1 MQTSRSYSV
10 NLAALVTAATVITA
24 ASILPQTVHAQ
35 EWPTRSVRI
44 IVPNGPGG
52 GTDIVSR
59 ILGQALQEK
68 FGQPFVVENKP
79 GAGTTLGADT
89 VAKSP
94 PDGYNL
100 LMMSNA
106 HAVSGAGHPNLKY
119 KPVDDFQMVSMVGTV
134 PLILVTSP
142 AFAPKTVKEVV
153 ADSKANPG
161 KYNFASVGAGTS
173 QHFAGELFRVLADI
187 DIKHVPYRTSPAA
200 ITGLITNEVQMTFE
214 LVPAVQSQIAA
225 GNLRAIAVTSPER
238 FPAMPDTPTIAE
250 SGLPYNVTS
259 WYGLAFPAGT
269 PKAIVDKLNA
279 AVTEI
284 LARPEII
291 AQISKTGIAPKS
303 SSADALQKHVASEIA
318 KWKDLIQKAGI
329 DKLQ

>member
-1 MQTSRSYSV
+1 MPNSRSYSALRRFV
-10 NLAALVTAATVITA
+10 AALTFATVAIGVETRTA
-24 ASILPQTVHAQ
+24 TAQ

-44 IVPNGPGG
+44 VVPNGPGG

-68 FGQPFVVENKP
+68 FGQAFVVENKP

-94 PDGYNL
+94 ADGYTL

-142 AFAPKTVKEVV
+142 AFPPKTVKEVV

-161 KYNFASVGAGTS
+161 KYNYASVGAGTS
-173 QHFAGELFRVLADI
+173 QHFAGELFRVLADV

-200 ITGLITNEVQMTFE
+200 ITGLMTDEVQMTFE

-225 GNLRAIAVTSPER
+225 GKLRAIAVTSPER
-238 FPAMPDTPTIAE
+238 FAAMPDTPTIMEA
-250 SGLPYNVTS
+250 GLPYNVTS

-279 AVTEI
+279 AVAEI

-291 AQISKTGIAPKS
+291 AQINKTGIAPKS
-303 SSADALQKHVASEIA
+303 SSADTLQKHVTSEIA
-318 KWKDLIQKAGI
+318 KWKDLIKKAGI
-329 DKLQ
+329 EKLE

>member
-1 MQTSRSYSV
+1 MPNSRTYSASRSLV
-10 NLAALVTAATVITA
+10 AALTLAAVAIGVEARTAT
-24 ASILPQTVHAQ
+24 AQ

-44 IVPNGPGG
+44 VVPNGPGG

-68 FGQPFVVENKP
+68 FGQAFVVENKP

-89 VAKSP
+89 VAKAP
-94 PDGYNL
+94 ADGYTL

-142 AFAPKTVKEVV
+142 NYAPKSVKEII
-153 ADSKANPG
+153 ADSKSNPG

-173 QHFAGELFRVLADI
+173 QHFAGELFRVLADV

-200 ITGLITNEVQMTFE
+200 ITGLIQDEVQMTFE

-225 GNLRAIAVTSPER
+225 GKLRAVAVTSPER
-238 FPAMPDTPTIAE
+238 FAAMPDTPTIMEA
-250 SGLPYNVTS
+250 GLPYNVTS

-269 PKAIVDKLNA
+269 PKPIVDKLNA

-291 AQISKTGIAPKS
+291 AQINKTGIAPKS
-303 SSADALQKHVASEIA
+303 SSPDALQKHVSSEIT
-318 KWKDLIQKAGI
+318 KWKDLIKKAVI
-329 DKLQ
+329 EKLQ

>member
-1 MQTSRSYSV
+1 MPNSRTYSASRSLV
-10 NLAALVTAATVITA
+10 AALTLAAVAIGVEARTAT
-24 ASILPQTVHAQ
+24 AQ

-44 IVPNGPGG
+44 VVPNGPGG

-68 FGQPFVVENKP
+68 FGQAFVVENKP
-79 GAGTTLGADT
+79 GAGTSLGADT
-89 VAKSP
+89 VAKAP
-94 PDGYNL
+94 ADGYTL

-142 AFAPKTVKEVV
+142 NYAPKSVKEII
-153 ADSKANPG
+153 ADSKSNPG

-173 QHFAGELFRVLADI
+173 QHFAGELFRVLADV

-200 ITGLITNEVQMTFE
+200 ITGLIQDEVQMTFE

-225 GNLRAIAVTSPER
+225 GKLRAVAVTSPER
-238 FPAMPDTPTIAE
+238 FAAMPDTPTIMEA
-250 SGLPYNVTS
+250 GLPYNVTS

-269 PKAIVDKLNA
+269 PKPIVDKLNA

-291 AQISKTGIAPKS
+291 AQINKTGIAPKS
-303 SSADALQKHVASEIA
+303 SSPDALQKHVSSEIT
-318 KWKDLIQKAGI
+318 KWKDLIKKAVI
-329 DKLQ
+329 EKLQ

>member
-1 MQTSRSYSV
+1 MPNSRTYSASRSLV
-10 NLAALVTAATVITA
+10 AALTLAAVAIGVEARTAT
-24 ASILPQTVHAQ
+24 AQ

-44 IVPNGPGG
+44 VVPNGPGG

-68 FGQPFVVENKP
+68 FGQAFVVENKP

-89 VAKSP
+89 VAKAP
-94 PDGYNL
+94 ADGYTL

-134 PLILVTSP
+134 PLILVTSQNY
-142 AFAPKTVKEVV
+142 APKSVKEII
-153 ADSKANPG
+153 ADSKSNPG

-173 QHFAGELFRVLADI
+173 QHFAGELFRVLADV

-200 ITGLITNEVQMTFE
+200 ITGLIQDEVQMTFE

-225 GNLRAIAVTSPER
+225 GKLRAVAVTSPEL
-238 FPAMPDTPTIAE
+238 FAAMPDTPTIMEA
-250 SGLPYNVTS
+250 GLPYNVTS

-269 PKAIVDKLNA
+269 PKPIVDKLNA

-291 AQISKTGIAPKS
+291 AQINKTGIAPKS
-303 SSADALQKHVASEIA
+303 SSPDALQKHVSSEIT
-318 KWKDLIQKAGI
+318 KWKDLIKKAGI
-329 DKLQ
+329 EKLQ

>member
-1 MQTSRSYSV
+1 MPNSRTYSASRSLV
-10 NLAALVTAATVITA
+10 AALTLAAVAIGVEARTAT
-24 ASILPQTVHAQ
+24 AQ

-44 IVPNGPGG
+44 VVPNGPGG

-68 FGQPFVVENKP
+68 FGQAFVVENKP

-89 VAKSP
+89 VAKAP
-94 PDGYNL
+94 ADGYTL

-142 AFAPKTVKEVV
+142 NYAPKSVKEII
-153 ADSKANPG
+153 ADSKSNPG

-173 QHFAGELFRVLADI
+173 QHFAGELFRVLADV

-200 ITGLITNEVQMTFE
+200 ITGLIQDEVQMTFE

-225 GNLRAIAVTSPER
+225 GKLRAVAVTSPER
-238 FPAMPDTPTIAE
+238 FAAMPDTPTIMEA
-250 SGLPYNVTS
+250 GLPYNVTS

-269 PKAIVDKLNA
+269 PKPIVDKLNA

-291 AQISKTGIAPKS
+291 AQINKTGIAPKS
-303 SSADALQKHVASEIA
+303 SSPDALQKHVSSEIT
-318 KWKDLIQKAGI
+318 KWKDLIKKAGI
-329 DKLQ
+329 EKLQ